1 MFISPVRVLGVLTAL
16 LAVSTQV
23 GVSAAP
29 TGEIPAVGANAIE
42 ARASKTFTG
51 DATFYAPG
59 LGSCGKTNNGGQ
71 LVAAVAAPVFD
82 KFPGAGPN
90 PNKNPIC
97 GKKAKVTFKN
107 KSVTVSLVDRCPGC
121 GNSGIDLSPAAFS
134 KLAPQ
139 SVGRLKGVKWTIL

>member
-1 MFISPVRVLGVLTAL
+1 MFMSPARALGVLTAL
-16 LAVSTQV
+16 LAVSSQV

-29 TGEIPAVGANAIE
+29 TGDIPANAIE

-97 GKKAKVTFKN
+97 GKKARVTFKN

-121 GNSGIDLSPAAFS
+121 GNSGIDLSPAAFE
-134 KLAPQ
+134 KLASK